1 MSQLKEYLIPYK
13 GLEEGEYEYKYLVG
27 ESFFEVF
34 SNDDIQGAK
43 LAVLAILNKKSTH
56 IEVNFSINGTLT
68 LECGRCLDVYE
79 NDISI
84 KQSIYIKFGDEYIEE
99 DENLYILP
107 ETDNDID
114 LSKFINEL
122 IVVAL
127 PMRRVHPDDEDGNPT
142 CSSSILNYIENINNE
157 GSKITDPRWNELNKL
172 RDGTS

>member
-43 LAVLAILNKKSTH
+43 LTVLAILNKKSTH
-56 IEVNFSINGTLT
+56 IEINFSINGTLT
-68 LECGRCLDVYE
+68 LECGRCLDAYE
-79 NDISI
+79 NGISI

-107 ETDNDID
+107 EADNDID

-142 CSSSILNYIENINNE
+142 CLSSILNYIENINNE
-157 GSKITDPRWNELNKL
+157 GSRITDPRWNELNKL